1 MKVYWT
7 RIRIESRP
15 GYVYYFKGN
24 NKMSAIFIKG
34 VNKKRRPEYL
44 FLNSVP
50 YTCDIEFS
58 ESRVFENKIKDKQL

>member
-24 NKMSAIFIKG
+24 NMMTAIFIKG